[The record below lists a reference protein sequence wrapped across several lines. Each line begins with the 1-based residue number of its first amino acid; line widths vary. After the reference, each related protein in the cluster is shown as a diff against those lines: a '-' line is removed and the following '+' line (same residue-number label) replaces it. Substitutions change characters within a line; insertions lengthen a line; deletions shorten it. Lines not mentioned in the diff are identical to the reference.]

1 MARKSRKKISKSE
14 SEVNSHLTKKN
25 RSVSESA
32 LLALASSLLES
43 GVTRS
48 DFRKAQILESVIN
61 IASQEGFEA
70 VSFDRIG
77 KDLGLQKSN
86 VAYYFL
92 SKEDMIQNSMH
103 FSTTRIFTFSAE
115 SLAKANSA
123 EEELRAYLDAHFRW
137 IKLHFNHAC
146 FLLYIYLRS
155 PVDDFARNF
164 TKKSSVNGREKITQ
178 ILQKIAKN
186 HDQLK
191 THEIPS
197 FAEFIQD
204 QLTGAML
211 QLIALSGGPTHR
223 QVEEKQKHLEKM
235 LSSILKIRL

>member
-1 MARKSRKKISKSE
+1 MARKSKKKISKSE
-14 SEVNSHLTKKN
+14 SAVNSPLAQKN
-25 RSVSESA
+25 SSVSESA
-32 LLALASSLLES
+32 LLALASSLLGS

-70 VSFDRIG
+70 ISFDRIG
-77 KDLGLQKSN
+77 KELGLQKSN

-92 SKEDMIQNSMH
+92 SKEDMIQKSMH
-103 FSTTRIFTFSAE
+103 FSTTKIFTFSAE
-115 SLAKANSA
+115 GLAKADSA
-123 EEELRAYLDAHFRW
+123 EAELRAYLDAHFRW

-155 PVDDFARNF
+155 PVDEFARNF
-164 TKKSSVNGREKITQ
+164 TNTSRVNGRQKITQ

-191 THEIPS
+191 KHEMPS

-204 QLTGAML
+204 QLTGTLL
-211 QLIALSGGPTHR
+211 QLIAVNGGPTHK
-223 QVEEKQKHLEKM
+223 QVEEKQKHLERM
-235 LSSILKIRL
+235 LSIILKIRL